1 VAGLPLLR
9 WRGPE
14 ALDALMETQGAVLF
28 NPPTVED
35 KGLGVVD
42 GEQVGAKHVA
52 MTRWAFSIQASCTAG
67 AASVRRLARFLAAK
81 ADPGLDAR
89 LGMPPFS
96 IAAELTHRSQIE
108 QGLTEISII
117 HTGTQKAA
125 P

>member
-42 GEQVGAKHVA
+42 GEQVGAKRCYDPLGLLNPGKLHGWGSLSPP
-52 MTRWAFSIQASCTAG
+52 TREVPSSQGRPWSRRPSRDAALQHRGRAHAPQPDRAG
-67 AASVRRLARFLAAK
+67 
-81 ADPGLDAR
+81 P
-89 LGMPPFS
+89 
-96 IAAELTHRSQIE
+96 H
-108 QGLTEISII
+108 
-117 HTGTQKAA
+117 
-125 P
+125 